1 MNSLKDYIVNIN
13 FEALYSIYARSS
25 STFLLMIIIFIIY
38 FTILVSGIIQKFL
51 SIIIEKNLKY
61 LIII

>member
-13 FEALYSIYARSS
+13 FEALYSIYSRSS